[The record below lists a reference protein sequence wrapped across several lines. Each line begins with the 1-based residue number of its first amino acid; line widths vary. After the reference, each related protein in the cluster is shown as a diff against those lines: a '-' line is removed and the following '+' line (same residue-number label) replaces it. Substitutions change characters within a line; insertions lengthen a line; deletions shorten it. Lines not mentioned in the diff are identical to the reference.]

1 MNIVQLQDRL
11 KDLSDQQLQS
21 EMQNPSGSAPQY
33 LVLSELKRRKDM
45 RDRYQA
51 TQGGGGKDL
60 PPMSEMYA
68 RGQQMPSPAQP
79 QGPQPQMQQ
88 PLQPPRPMP
97 QQGIAQG
104 MPMQKFQ
111 SGGAVSRRYT
121 PSNPYANLPRYL
133 WPGAQSADLRLRSG
147 NYGTMATEPYV
158 DPRIELQQGLSQGM
172 IPARNV
178 PVQGPTPYEAVNEV
192 FPSSVMADR
201 RIQAGSYG
209 SMGGSDEFSDFLA
222 QRMEPDPGPNIMT
235 PAERAAARRGRGG
248 FSAPLSSE
256 MMREQGLAEMDPR
269 SLPVLANQA
278 DEFYS
283 VRPGGMYATLEDIPP
298 AYFEDQVGPP
308 MREVPA
314 SAGLG
319 SPAARSA
326 VSGVAPTVDAS
337 IDTSGVSSGI
347 DTSGASSGT
356 ASAIPSSAQADG
368 TMSEADKLL
377 KEYYEGLSG
386 RQPKVAGMKDR
397 IAALTEDAEAQ
408 ESRDMGMALA
418 RAGFAMASGDS
429 PYFAQ
434 NVGAAG
440 MAGLDAAEAARARR
454 SATEMKQLGLE
465 MEVAGAEDR
474 FGLAQG
480 EQQAK
485 YAQMLMSGE
494 QFEKEYALNMLK
506 AERAFKQGDIEL
518 GMKQRQLAL
527 EAEKLSLTQQEFLS
541 KLPQNQAKEFAALK
555 EQDPIAWRAYLEF
568 RQAGSLA
575 GAPQTMQAKK
585 AALAQKI
592 LADMQ
597 KNYIGT
603 EFDLDAASV
612 QARRAADRLFDIE
625 EEVDPAGIL

>member
-133 WPGAQSADLRLRSG
+133 WPGAQSADLRLNAG
-147 NYGTMATEPYV
+147 NYGTMATESYV

-178 PVQGPTPYEAVNEV
+178 PVQGPTPYEAVNSGPGFMENV
-192 FPSSVMADR
+192 
-201 RIQAGSYG
+201 G
-209 SMGGSDEFSDFLA
+209 SMFSGAKDAMTWPGLLRDGTSFSDLLRFRGVGREALPEQSVAQGSAAPTPYEDEFSGTPTVTKDVPVML
-222 QRMEPDPGPNIMT
+222 DTPGVVGI
-235 PAERAAARRGRGG
+235 
-248 FSAPLSSE
+248 S
-256 MMREQGLAEMDPR
+256 
-269 SLPVLANQA
+269 
-278 DEFYS
+278 
-283 VRPGGMYATLEDIPP
+283 
-298 AYFEDQVGPP
+298 DQVGPP

-326 VSGVAPTVDAS
+326 ASSVTPVSSATPIIDTS
-337 IDTSGVSSGI
+337 IDTSES
-347 DTSGASSGT
+347 TSALPAT
-356 ASAIPSSAQADG
+356 AQADG
-368 TMSEADKLL
+368 TMSEADKML

-386 RQPKVAGMKDR
+386 RQSKVAGMRDR
-397 IAALTEDAEAQ
+397 IAALAEDAEAQ

-440 MAGLDAAEAARARR
+440 MAGLDAAEAARSRR
-454 SATEMKQLGLE
+454 DAMEMKQLGLE

-494 QFEKEYALNMLK
+494 QFDKEYAMNMIK
-506 AERAFKQGDIEL
+506 AERSFKQGDIEL

-527 EAEKLSLTQQEFLS
+527 EAEKLALTER
-541 KLPQNQAKEFAALK
+541 KYMDDLPESQAARFQTVK
-555 EQDPIAWRAYLEF
+555 EQNPEGWKAFLEV
-568 RQAGSLA
+568 
-575 GAPQTMQAKK
+575 K
-585 AALAQKI
+585 AASSVAGRVYDERDAKAQIASK
-592 LADMQ
+592 
-597 KNYIGT
+597 YI
-603 EFDLDAASV
+603 EKLRES
-612 QARRAADRLFDIE
+612 
-625 EEVDPAGIL
+625 PAGIQMSEKELQDEGLRWAERVYALDKEAAGSRGSIQDVNGRPTYVPAQ